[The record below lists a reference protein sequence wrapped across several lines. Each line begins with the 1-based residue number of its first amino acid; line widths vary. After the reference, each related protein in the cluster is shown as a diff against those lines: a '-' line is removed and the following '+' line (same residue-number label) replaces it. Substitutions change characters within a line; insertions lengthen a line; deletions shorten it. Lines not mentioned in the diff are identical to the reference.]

1 MSDDVLTHTLGQF
14 GMTGVFYCVSE
25 LAAPWGIDLPP
36 MPGTVLFHL
45 VATGGAVLEVDGE
58 RVAMG
63 PGDIVLLPHGT
74 GHVGYSDE
82 EAPRT
87 PLFDVPRLEQTDR
100 FERIRIDGGGSPTTL
115 VCGALEFTDLAVGRL
130 MASLPPVLHAGSGG
144 RSAWLRS
151 TIELMA
157 DEAHSPLAGSSVV
170 TTRLADVLVVH
181 AVREWL
187 RTRSPERGWV
197 AAVRDPH
204 LGAAI
209 GAFQAAPERPWDLPS
224 LASIAG
230 MSRSAFAAHFVA
242 VLGETPMAYVASWR
256 MDLAAQLVEAG
267 DLSLAAVAARVG
279 YRSEAAFNRAFRRAH
294 GCTPGA
300 WRRGSPLAAANA
312 TPALVTDQ
320 PATA

>member
-1 MSDDVLTHTLGQF
+1 MSDDVLTEALGQF
-14 GMTGVFYCVSE
+14 GMTGVFYCVSD
-25 LAAPWGIDLPP
+25 LAAPWGIDMPP

-45 VATGGAVLEVDGE
+45 VATGSAVLEVDAE
-58 RVAMG
+58 QVTMG
-63 PGDIVLLPHGT
+63 PGDVVLVPRGT
-74 GHVGYSDE
+74 GHVGYSDAD
-82 EAPRT
+82 APRT

-100 FERIRIDGGGSPTTL
+100 FERIRIDGGGTPTTL

-144 RSAWLRS
+144 RGTWLRS

-157 DEAHSPLAGSSVV
+157 EEARSPLAGSSVV

-187 RTRSPERGWV
+187 RASAPERGWV

-204 LGAAI
+204 LGRAI
-209 GAFQAAPERPWDLPS
+209 GAFHADPGRAWDLPA
-224 LASIAG
+224 LAAAAG

-267 DLSLAAVAARVG
+267 GLSLAAVAERVG

-300 WRRGSPLAAANA
+300 WRRRSPLAA
-312 TPALVTDQ
+312 VQ
-320 PATA
+320 SATA